1 MSDDIIYQATVATPV
16 GKIGVHAPDRF
27 LLGIDYLHDSELIIK
42 PKTIVA
48 KETVEQLLC
57 YFADPKFPFDLPLTL
72 DVTPFQQS
80 VLDALQKIPVGTTQ
94 SYAELAKWLNTKAQ
108 PIGNACRKNPIPIII
123 PCHRLVAA
131 NDLGGY
137 RSITKGSLLGIK
149 RWLLQHEEICQ
160 PCTQLD

>member
-1 MSDDIIYQATVATPV
+1 MSDDIVYQATVSTLV
-16 GKIGVHAPDRF
+16 GKIGVRTSDQF
-27 LLGIDYLHDSELIIK
+27 LLSIDYLHDSELIIK

-80 VLDALQKIPVGTTQ
+80 VLNALRKIPVGTTQ
-94 SYAELAKWLNTKAQ
+94 SYAELAKRLNTKAR

-123 PCHRLVAA
+123 PCHRVVAA
-131 NDLGGY
+131 NDLRGCYSGA
-137 RSITKGSLLGIK
+137 TKGSLLEIK
-149 RWLLQHEEICQ
+149 RWLLQHEGVCE
-160 PCTQLD
+160 LLSS